1 MRALLLVTLISA
13 LFLFGCTQA
22 PATPVDNTTKTQ
34 NQTIPQLAA
43 VTAVAPTT
51 PAVVAQ
57 SLDGDFCIV
66 KRPGIE
72 EYVLLD
78 KNRYAYEGRVNGNL
92 ATEMIFTGGN
102 LYLHVI
108 PAVKDCDWAL
118 FNQQDLST
126 VHKLG
131 DLLLLNY
138 TEMRSR
144 LLLSQCT
151 RSPIAEKVFT
161 LPAKSCTA
169 RELLIKALA
178 GQPGAQNKTG

>member
-1 MRALLLVTLISA
+1 MRALLLITLISA
-13 LFLFGCTQA
+13 LVLFGCTQ
-22 PATPVDNTTKTQ
+22 PASPSADNVTKTQ
-34 NQTIPQLAA
+34 NLTAPQLAA
-43 VTAVAPTT
+43 VT
-51 PAVVAQ
+51 PAVPTPG
-57 SLDGDFCIV
+57 SEGDFCIV
-66 KRPGIE
+66 QRPAID

-78 KNRYAYEGRVNGNL
+78 QYRYAYEGRVHGNL

-108 PAVKDCDWAL
+108 PAVKDCEWAL

-131 DLLLLNY
+131 DLLLMNY
-138 TEMRSR
+138 TEMRSK

-161 LPAKSCTA
+161 LPSKTCTA

-178 GQPGAQNKTG
+178 GQPAPSNQTG